1 MLHIFDWFASKAGAG
16 FPMVGWPPTYDF
28 FRNPPSKPMPP
39 MVRTP
44 HLKMSP
50 APHLK
55 NTPPPPLKREATFHE
70 MIPKK
75 STINNN
81 LKSS

>member
-55 NTPPPPLKREATFHE
+55 NTPPPHWNVKQPSMKWFLKKAQ
-70 MIPKK
+70 
-75 STINNN
+75 
-81 LKSS
+81 